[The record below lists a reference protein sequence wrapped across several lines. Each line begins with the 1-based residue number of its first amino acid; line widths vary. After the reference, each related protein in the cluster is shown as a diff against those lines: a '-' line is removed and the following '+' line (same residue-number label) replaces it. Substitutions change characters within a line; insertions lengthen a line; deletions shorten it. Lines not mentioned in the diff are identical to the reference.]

1 MMSNFLFLGL
11 ALATIAY
18 SQSYAAVLA
27 GSTLMVSRL
36 QRIAVQCGVNHSPLM
51 SRHDCRAFSGSSAA
65 GWHTTSCTTRQMEM
79 TSALSLTRSLSLRP
93 THAPAAPGV

>member
-36 QRIAVQCGVNHSPLM
+36 QRIAVHCGVSYSPLM
-51 SRHDCRAFSGSSAA
+51 SR
-65 GWHTTSCTTRQMEM
+65 
-79 TSALSLTRSLSLRP
+79 L
-93 THAPAAPGV
+93 

>member
-51 SRHDCRAFSGSSAA
+51 SRHTTAGPFLAA
-65 GWHTTSCTTRQMEM
+65 VRLAGTR
-79 TSALSLTRSLSLRP
+79 LP
-93 THAPAAPGV
+93 APPGKWR